1 MKRQRGETER
11 EKERKDCFSLNEEK
25 QAKKSTVLFE
35 DEIQIKKVRQKKAE
49 MRALEMAEWF

>member
-11 EKERKDCFSLNEEK
+11 EKERKDCFSLNVEK

-49 MRALEMAEWF
+49 MRALEMTEWF